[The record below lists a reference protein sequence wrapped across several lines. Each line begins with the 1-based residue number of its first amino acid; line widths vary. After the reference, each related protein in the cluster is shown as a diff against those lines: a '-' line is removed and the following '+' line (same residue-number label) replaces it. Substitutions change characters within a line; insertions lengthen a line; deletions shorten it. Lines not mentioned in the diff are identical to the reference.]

1 MLYAGAHHAQRCTFL
16 GSATGLGRGATRE
29 FSLTPTLTI
38 QMFTGAL
45 NKKTSVPD
53 GYRGGV
59 AMQMALSDG
68 GMAARLNGSGAFGAL
83 NLNATGNLTS
93 DLAGSGTITAANLA
107 GGINMAIAITGGAT
121 LSNLDMKAK
130 AGLACSIT
138 IGAQPTAVDIAQ
150 AVWQQDITVFTDA
163 TSGGN
168 QLKKKL
174 TLAQFLGLQ

>member
-16 GSATGLGRGATRE
+16 GSATGRGRGATRE

-38 QMFTGAL
+38 QVFTGAL

-59 AMQMALSDG
+59 AMLMALSDG
-68 GMAARLNGSGAFGAL
+68 GMAARLNGSGAFGTL

-93 DLAGSGTITAANLA
+93 DLAGSGTVTAANLA
-107 GGINMAIAITGGAT
+107 GGINMSTALTGGGT

-163 TSGGN
+163 TSGGS

>member
-1 MLYAGAHHAQRCTFL
+1 MLYAGALHAQRCRFI
-16 GSATGLGRGATRE
+16 GSATGGGRGATRE
-29 FSLTPTLTI
+29 FSLSPRLGI
-38 QMFTGAL
+38 GIFVGGVNA
-45 NKKTSVPD
+45 KTSVPD

-59 AMQMALSDG
+59 AMQMAMSDG

-93 DLAGSGTITAANLA
+93 DLAGSGTVTAANLA
-107 GGINMAIAITGGAT
+107 GGINMVTAITGGGT

-130 AGLACSIT
+130 AGLACSIN